1 MLRIKKASEFFNSY
15 LKNEYGDLNFLGK
28 IIAIALIFF
37 AIKMILRLVN
47 KIIDRT
53 LKDKDDIPHFMSNK
67 RANTI
72 GIILKKVVRYTLY
85 FVGLLMVLEM
95 FGIRTTSILA
105 TAGVGG
111 LAIGFGAQ
119 SLVKDVI
126 TGFFI
131 LLEDQYA
138 IGDYVQISTYEGV
151 VEELGMRVTKL
162 RDFSGELHIIP
173 NGEIHV
179 VTNRTRGS
187 MRALVTIEI
196 AYEEDIDRAIKVIER
211 VSKSIKDANEFIIDG
226 PTVQG
231 VIALSSSG
239 VEIRVV
245 AKTIAM
251 EQWSV
256 ERDLRKKIKEAFD
269 RENIEIP
276 YPKMVLYKGEDK

>member
-1 MLRIKKASEFFNSY
+1 MNQITEIINLYF
-15 LKNEYGDLNFLGK
+15 KNDGGDLNILGK
-28 IIAIALIFF
+28 LIVIGLIVFS
-37 AIKMILRLVN
+37 I
-47 KIIDRT
+47 KIILSLTNRIIERT
-53 LKDKDDIPHFMSNK
+53 LRDKNQTNYFVSNK

-72 GIILKKVVRYTLY
+72 GLTLKKLVKYTLY
-85 FVGLLMVLEM
+85 FIGILMILEM
-95 FGIRTTSILA
+95 FGIKTTSILA

-138 IGDYVQISTYEGV
+138 VGDYIQVSSYEGI

-179 VTNRTRGS
+179 VTNRTRGA
-187 MRALVTIEI
+187 MRALVSIGI

-211 VSKSIKDANEFIIDG
+211 VSKEIRDTNQFVLEG
-226 PTVQG
+226 PTVLG
-231 VIALSSSG
+231 VVALDASS
-239 VEIRVV
+239 VVIRVV
-245 AKTIAM
+245 AKTEPM
-251 EQWSV
+251 EQWGV
-256 ERDLRKKIKEAFD
+256 ERELMKKIKEAFD

-276 YPKMVLYKGEDK
+276 YSKMVLYKGEGE